1 MGRTGGSGL
10 RLISLGEERFTDLDF
25 ADDAI
30 TFAENMQSLV
40 KSLTALSQESE
51 NLGLRVSWIKTKIQ
65 NFFQAVDQ
73 LSVVT
78 YCGNTIAVLEVFPY
92 LLGSQITA
100 DDSSDKDVHHHLG
113 LA

>member
-10 RLISLGEERFTDLDF
+10 RLISLGEERFTDLYF

-30 TFAENMQSLV
+30 IFADNMQSLV

-92 LLGSQITA
+92 LGSQITA
-100 DDSSDKDVHHHLG
+100 DDSSDSDVHHHLG